1 MIVPMKKVTILI
13 TNRYIDSALKK
24 LREAGVL
31 HIKKEAHQ
39 AESVENTLLDNKLL
53 NLNRALLD
61 IENIA
66 SAEENNDRAED
77 IPGLIEEIHLLTKRK
92 RALFDELN
100 NITQML
106 DWYRIW
112 GGVSLES
119 VSVLQEAGWYVELCI
134 ANKKSWQEISKDR
147 NAYMVKRKRNIF
159 YIAVI
164 TERETESIFSTQ
176 HVDFPN
182 KEYFQLERER
192 LDVIG
197 QVKEIDERIK
207 YLACYRKQYE
217 KYKAKLEKE
226 VEFHKVRSSMVSED
240 EFRYLAGF
248 CPYDAVAKI
257 LKLAQRQGWGILV
270 QEPDNSDEVPTLL
283 RNSRLIRIIQPVFK
297 FMDVIP
303 GYDEYDVSFWFL
315 LFFSL
320 FFAMIIGDAGY
331 GMIFL
336 LLTFLTHRKKTKIP
350 KEVFPLFYTL
360 SFATIIWGALTG
372 TWFGLEQ
379 AAAVPF
385 LRMFV
390 IEKIN
395 SFLDINQ
402 GFIMQLCFLIGVIHL
417 TIAHAMRSF
426 RIRNSL
432 KALSHL
438 GWISVGWAMFF
449 IIENVVLDKP
459 LMPFSIFL
467 IVFGVLIIAIFS
479 DPGRNFFKSVV
490 LSLLD
495 MPLKIIS
502 YFADI
507 LSYLRLFAVGYA
519 TVMVA
524 ESFNNIAGD
533 IGFNSILAGLIS
545 AVVLF
550 FGHAL
555 NILLGLMSVLVHGIR
570 LNVLE
575 FSSHLNMEWKGKR
588 YSPFKE

>member
-24 LREAGVL
+24 LRTAGVL
-31 HIKKEAHQ
+31 HVKKEAHQ
-39 AESVENTLLDNKLL
+39 AGSEESAFLDDKLL
-53 NLNRALLD
+53 SLNRALSD
-61 IENIA
+61 IENVVSTSEKDV
-66 SAEENNDRAED
+66 SAKD
-77 IPGLIEEIHLLTKRK
+77 IPGLIDEIHTFVKRK
-92 RALFDELN
+92 CALLDKLN
-100 NITQML
+100 SITQML
-106 DWYRIW
+106 NWYRIW

-119 VSVLQEAGWYVELCI
+119 VAALQEAGWYVSLCI
-134 ANKKSWQEISKDR
+134 ADKKSWQEISKNR
-147 NAYMVKRKRNIF
+147 NAYIVKRERSIF
-159 YIAVI
+159 YIAVV
-164 TERETESIFSTQ
+164 TKSESEKIPSTQ
-176 HVDFPN
+176 HMDFPD
-182 KEYFQLERER
+182 KEYSQLERER
-192 LDVIG
+192 LDIIR
-197 QVKEIDERIK
+197 QIKETDERIK
-207 YLACYRKQYE
+207 YLASYKKQYE
-217 KYKAKLEKE
+217 NYKVELEKE

-240 EFRYLAGF
+240 EFRYLVGF

-257 LKLAQRQGWGILV
+257 IKLAQRQGWGILV
-270 QEPDNSDEVPTLL
+270 EEPDNPDEVPTLL
-283 RNSRLIRIIQPVFK
+283 RNCRLIRIVQPIFK

-303 GYDEYDVSFWFL
+303 GYNEYDVSFWFL

-336 LLTFLTHRKKTKIP
+336 AATFLTHRKKTKIP
-350 KEVFPLFYTL
+350 KEVFALFYTL
-360 SFATIIWGALTG
+360 SFSTIIWGALTG

-379 AAAVPF
+379 AAGFPF
-385 LRMFV
+385 FKMFV

-395 SFLDINQ
+395 SFLDTNQ
-402 GFIMQLCFLIGVIHL
+402 GFIMQLCFIIGVIHL
-417 TIAHAMRSF
+417 TIAHAMRFF
-426 RIRNSL
+426 RLRNSL

-438 GWISVGWAMFF
+438 GWIFIGWAMFF

-459 LMPFSIFL
+459 LISPSLFL
-467 IVFGVLIIAIFS
+467 MVSGVVMVALFS
-479 DPGRNFFKSVV
+479 DPGRNFLKGII

-524 ESFNNIAGD
+524 ESFNNIAGN
-533 IGFNSILAGLIS
+533 IGFSGILAGLVS
-545 AVVLF
+545 VVVLF
-550 FGHAL
+550 FGHSL
-555 NILLGLMSVLVHGIR
+555 NILLGLMSVLVHGVR

-588 YSPFKE
+588 YSPFRE